1 MHVFYDGSEEEGRA
15 NFKPFFD
22 LSKLAFRLSH
32 LTLHI
37 SSTPIPLIEP
47 IADHTK
53 EIPYEELN
61 ASQVCDDSHTFS
73 DLTSYWLARH
83 LQNARLDH
91 GQGRL
96 IKDLTNTILTQ
107 SGARSISV
115 FQVGCRQFKR
125 NLTCRHLWMF
135 FPLRKIQSIPNIGST
150 CAFQR
155 QQWSFAHD
163 LEKQYIGES

>member
-61 ASQVCDDSHTFS
+61 ASQVCDDFHTFS
-73 DLTSYWLARH
+73 DLTS
-83 LQNARLDH
+83 N
-91 GQGRL
+91 
-96 IKDLTNTILTQ
+96 
-107 SGARSISV
+107 
-115 FQVGCRQFKR
+115 
-125 NLTCRHLWMF
+125 
-135 FPLRKIQSIPNIGST
+135 
-150 CAFQR
+150 
-155 QQWSFAHD
+155 
-163 LEKQYIGES
+163 